1 MKIKNRLE
9 NIVLKLEN
17 AKAKKA
23 IQNLMKKLLVS
34 LIITTNVCFYAP
46 PVIFAAS
53 NDSEERVPATVPAV
67 INEIISKFVSVE
79 TYSGSSNSTSGNTI
93 TNNAESGDGWDSVTE
108 VKASNG
114 VTRKYRNYK
123 QYNNGNSYWN
133 NQYWEGNIA
142 SDACGPS
149 SVAIVL
155 SGYGYDSNPGDVV
168 DVMHN
173 VFKTD
178 ASDSFEKLIDPL
190 KHIGNIEAEA
200 HYGAGTTSDIS
211 IIRENF
217 KAGRPVIINAPGHYV
232 VYLGEDES
240 GKLIISDPGAN
251 DGGHDRYGATLE
263 EVISNGNITCG
274 YILIKSD
281 GSATSENKNNSNNDN
296 SSNKNSNK
304 NSNDQEKSGEA
315 KIEKC
320 NLSNGGYDAIFTS
333 GTTGRQFKEYKQ
345 NSSAYSYPDISKYGC
360 GWGSECGTV
369 STLIIGSGY
378 TQNAT
383 IQDGANKLNSDTYR
397 GGTSF
402 SGFLSDYTGQSVTQS
417 GVSSKEE
424 LKNAIANGSVA
435 VIHDNGYSSAGHY
448 MAILDINN
456 DKNQV
461 YISNPDVYGTGSDGI
476 HQGWNSIDD
485 VYNAIEKN
493 EIYFVT
499 NDGST
504 INYGAGGSTSASSSS
519 SSVDMSGNITEITGI
534 GRSGYKI
541 DVDWE
546 EEVEE
551 ILENLKKQNY
561 KISKYLD
568 NSNQKEFLRNYLK
581 AVIVTQYPDLRSAKE
596 ITKDRAEIPA
606 DETQGCIKIK
616 RFIDSETKSF
626 AGRSLT
632 NPVDSKDNAMYLTYM
647 PYSKFSELIINTD
660 KSALNYFSLDSSNN
674 LVVAGWETLDV
685 DVSIEQIAGDPDSNP
700 DSAPEPRAQEYE
712 KLIEKKINYV
722 DQVSKYMMPFNY
734 LWSLLVYGNDE
745 DFVNDLAK
753 LVIDTDIV
761 IGCYD
766 ATNTKKTT
774 YTNEYEK
781 HDITEDQVYINDRTN
796 TGNSVYVDRVYTYRV
811 IETQVLNT
819 DIVSINLIYADTWT
833 ATYKKDYTVK
843 YENSNNGDGDTT
855 TLNDVVK
862 YQHYGQAIHEDEIKK
877 RLENNEEA
885 QKNVENEKQRLKE
898 ETHNYNQNRFA
909 YRYDIINQK
918 VSNALLKIEDVQN
931 HLINM
936 IIRQNTEQYIRN
948 TFNTNEIIVDY
959 AKELTGSDNPSNF
972 LSSAATEANNIV
984 RSANN
989 VILLNPPSLFDSNN
1003 LAINRLQN
1011 SKGDSQNNENTF
1023 SKNNETTL
1031 LKQLT
1036 KDGEDESMNQTYEA
1050 KVTSIQY
1057 QDIEKRQN
1065 QKENMKMEKTTSKVV
1080 DVTTGTNQN
1089 VVMKVDKD
1097 AKEDNF
1103 VKLLYYSKR
1112 AKSNL
1117 KIIDSWLFESM
1128 EETATVADMLDLTKY
1143 LFNCVYKPNTEYTKE
1158 QLDEIA
1164 NLFDPGK
1171 MSNITKKQTSG
1182 GTIVGGASYSSLTI
1196 PEDEMEVLYKLVQA
1210 EGGGG
1215 THEQVMYITCTIL
1228 NRVLSSTFAGDT
1240 VSEIAFA
1247 SSQFEVTWNGMFDSA
1262 IPTSETIAAVDE
1274 ALQKGDITGGAIGFQ
1289 NDLLYDDQYPNQTYE
1304 TPIELL
1310 RETWPSGSVV
1320 VFFTTASIQA
1330 ELSQY

>member
-1 MKIKNRLE
+1 MKIKNKLE
-9 NIVLKLEN
+9 NVILKLEDIQ
-17 AKAKKA
+17 AKKT
-23 IQNLMKKLLVS
+23 IQNLMKKLLAS
-34 LIITTNVCFYAP
+34 FIITTNIFFYMP
-46 PVIFAAS
+46 PIIFAAS
-53 NDSEERVPATVPAV
+53 NDSDDRVPATVHAV
-67 INEIISKFVSVE
+67 ANEIISKFVSVK
-79 TYSGSSNSTSGNTI
+79 TSSGSSNSTSGNTI

-108 VKASNG
+108 VKATNG
-114 VTRKYRNYK
+114 ITRKYRNYK
-123 QYNNGNSYWN
+123 QYDNGNSYWN

-263 EVISNGNITCG
+263 DVISNGNITCG

-296 SSNKNSNK
+296 SSNKKSNE

-504 INYGAGGSTSASSSS
+504 INYGAGGSTSSGSS
-519 SSVDMSGNITEITGI
+519 SSVDMSGNITEITDI

-541 DVDWE
+541 NVDWE
-546 EEVEE
+546 KEVEE
-551 ILENLKKQNY
+551 MLENLKKKNY
-561 KISKYLD
+561 KIDKYLD
-568 NSNQKEFLRNYLK
+568 KSLQKEHLKNYLK
-581 AVIVTQYPDLRSAKE
+581 AAIVTQYPDLRSAKE
-596 ITKDRAEIPA
+596 ITKDRGDIPA
-606 DETQGCIKIK
+606 NETQGCIKIK
-616 RFIDSETKSF
+616 RTIDSKTESF
-626 AGRSLT
+626 ASGSLS
-632 NPVDSKDNAMYLTYM
+632 NPIDSKDNSMYLTYM
-647 PYSKFSELIINTD
+647 PYNKFSEMITNAD

-685 DVSIEQIAGDPDSNP
+685 DISIEQVEGDPDPNP
-700 DSAPEPRAQEYE
+700 DPAPEPRAQEYE
-712 KLIEKKINYV
+712 KLVEKKINYV
-722 DQVSKYMMPFNY
+722 NQVSNYTMPFSY
-734 LWSLLVYGNDE
+734 LWALLVYGNDE
-745 DFVNDLAK
+745 TFVNDFAQ
-753 LVIDTDIV
+753 LVIDTEIV

-766 ATNTKKTT
+766 ATSTKETT
-774 YTNEYEK
+774 YTN
-781 HDITEDQVYINDRTN
+781 T
-796 TGNSVYVDRVYTYRV
+796 YTKTY
-811 IETQVLNT
+811 
-819 DIVSINLIYADTWT
+819 SINKTAGIGDYAPTEGGYAAKAESTEVKTCKYKVTEQHKLRTDTPSLKVKYANTWT
-833 ATYKKDYTVK
+833 AIYNNEYKVTSKKEDSSESNTNKKDENLGSTYDYK
-843 YENSNNGDGDTT
+843 YD
-855 TLNDVVK
+855 
-862 YQHYGQAIHEDEIKK
+862 
-877 RLENNEEA
+877 
-885 QKNVENEKQRLKE
+885 E
-898 ETHNYNQNRFA
+898 ETNDIVDNDKSLQKDIDSKIEELRKSTSEYNQQNFA
-909 YRYDIINQK
+909 YRYEKLTKSLNEDYNYTEDIDDSYK
-918 VSNALLKIEDVQN
+918 LLHDEDVQN
-931 HLINM
+931 YLINM
-936 IIRQNTEQYIRN
+936 IINGNSQTYILE
-948 TFNTNEIIVDY
+948 TF
-959 AKELTGSDNPSNF
+959 
-972 LSSAATEANNIV
+972 
-984 RSANN
+984 
-989 VILLNPPSLFDSNN
+989 
-1003 LAINRLQN
+1003 
-1011 SKGDSQNNENTF
+1011 
-1023 SKNNETTL
+1023 KNNETIKRAAKKISDTNYVGIQEGAGKCAQRIVSEL
-1031 LKQLT
+1031 ETNNLENELT
-1036 KDGEDESMNQTYEA
+1036 KNKADTRLNKTYSS
-1050 KVTSIQY
+1050 KVTSVQTEEVI
-1057 QDIEKRQN
+1057 
-1065 QKENMKMEKTTSKVV
+1065 SKVDQQEKIETDTTKANV
-1080 DVTTGTNQN
+1080 DEVTTGTNNN
-1089 VVMKVDKD
+1089 VIMKDDKD

-1112 AKSNL
+1112 ARSNL
-1117 KIIDSWLFESM
+1117 KILDSWIFEAM
-1128 EETATVADMLDLTKY
+1128 EETAAVADMLDLTKY

-1164 NLFDPGK
+1164 NLFDPEK

-1289 NDLLYDDQYPNQTYE
+1289 NDWLYDDQYPNQTYE